1 MVGRE
6 RRRKAPAFRGTLQN
20 VNVPLRGSSG
30 VFDWPEF
37 ILDCCLCLR
46 DGRFFFILPSTSSY
60 FFTYAYSSKS
70 APILQ
75 YSIRI
80 SVTISSR

>member
-30 VFDWPEF
+30 VFGWPEF

-46 DGRFFFILPSTSSY
+46 DGRFFVFYRVPVAIFLRTRTAVVLRQYYST
-60 FFTYAYSSKS
+60 
-70 APILQ
+70 
-75 YSIRI
+75 
-80 SVTISSR
+80 V

>member
-46 DGRFFFILPSTSSY
+46 DFFLFYRVPVAIFLRTRTAVVLRQYYSTVY
-60 FFTYAYSSKS
+60 EY
-70 APILQ
+70 LLL
-75 YSIRI
+75 
-80 SVTISSR
+80 